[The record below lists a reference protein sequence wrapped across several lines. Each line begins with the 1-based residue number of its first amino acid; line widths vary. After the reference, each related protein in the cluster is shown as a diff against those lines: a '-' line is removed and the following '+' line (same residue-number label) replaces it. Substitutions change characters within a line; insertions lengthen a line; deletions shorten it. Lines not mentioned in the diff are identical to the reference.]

1 MLPPCF
7 LPVVFE
13 LKFKCS
19 FSVDNMSDTVDI
31 QKPRRQRRII
41 YCHVN
46 LFVDPGGFSLLHCIF
61 IVTLSWALLLS
72 ARNKSGNGS
81 HTMCVSIAVYED
93 GQISFLLPRCCS
105 KSLFLTTLLLVPSL
119 NAFFPPCVSAV
130 NSMLVCKAKW
140 QKSTPSTRTLACMD
154 CLSELLMKI
163 LKGLKMALSGNM
175 FVLSRS
181 DCHRIGGSSLCLY
194 FVSTSSSTFCV

>member
-1 MLPPCF
+1 MLPPRF

-19 FSVDNMSDTVDI
+19 FSVDNMSDNVICLTL

-46 LFVDPGGFSLLHCIF
+46 LFVGPGGFSLLHCIF

-81 HTMCVSIAVYED
+81 HTICVNIAVYED
-93 GQISFLLPRCCS
+93 G
-105 KSLFLTTLLLVPSL
+105 
-119 NAFFPPCVSAV
+119 
-130 NSMLVCKAKW
+130 
-140 QKSTPSTRTLACMD
+140 
-154 CLSELLMKI
+154 
-163 LKGLKMALSGNM
+163 
-175 FVLSRS
+175 
-181 DCHRIGGSSLCLY
+181 
-194 FVSTSSSTFCV
+194 